1 MTDSIFSFL
10 MLNDTLNVT
19 FIHLMYILC
28 IIVLYIWWR
37 RKQKKAISAQQNQFE
52 KEKAELL
59 SQQKQWQ
66 EKLTAI
72 ENENQKLEHKLRA
85 KTKDLLQKA
94 KDDDDKNR
102 ILEKLSNHI
111 VEIEKNPQK
120 FSIKIKEIRRMLKNY
135 LKAEDD
141 TFELQMDELHQ
152 DFIKA
157 IKQDFPNL
165 SVYELRLCIY
175 LKIGLNSREMAEI
188 LNVLPSSIN
197 VSRSRLRK
205 KLGLKP
211 KDDLFDFLSQYSS

>member
-1 MTDSIFSFL
+1 MVDFNFSFL
-10 MLNDTLNVT
+10 MFNDTFNVF
-19 FIHLMYILC
+19 FIHLMYILY
-28 IIVLYIWWR
+28 IIVLYFWWR
-37 RKQKKAISAQQNQFE
+37 RKQEKIISAQHNQLE
-52 KEKAELL
+52 KEKVKFL

-66 EKLTAI
+66 NKVAAI
-72 ENENQKLEHKLRA
+72 ENQKQKLEQKLRV

-102 ILEKLSNHI
+102 ILEKLSNQI
-111 VEIEKNPQK
+111 VEIEKNPK
-120 FSIKIKEIRRMLKNY
+120 LFSIKIKGIRRMLKNY
-135 LKAEDD
+135 LKVEDH

-205 KLGLKP
+205 KLGLKS

>member
-1 MTDSIFSFL
+1 MVDFNFSFL
-10 MLNDTLNVT
+10 MFNDTFNVF
-19 FIHLMYILC
+19 FIHLMYILF
-28 IIVLYIWWR
+28 IIVLYFWWR

-52 KEKAELL
+52 KEKAKLL

-66 EKLTAI
+66 EKVTAV
-72 ENENQKLEHKLRA
+72 ETENQKLEQKLRD

-102 ILEKLSNHI
+102 ILEKLSNQI
-111 VEIEKNPQK
+111 VEIEKNPK
-120 FSIKIKEIRRMLKNY
+120 LFSIKIKEIRRMLKNY
-135 LKAEDD
+135 LKVEDH

-152 DFIKA
+152 DFIRA
-157 IKQDFPNL
+157 IKQDFSNL